1 MTSIETRQKVIQFI
15 AHQINEKPEKIFLE
29 TRINIDLG
37 VDGDDAV
44 ELLDEFS
51 KHFNVD
57 LSYLQYDKYFG
68 PEAGGGDLISLIFW
82 TLYWTYCKVFGKIYN
97 PSSSV
102 APITIQDL
110 VKAVETGRLEM

>member
-1 MTSIETRQKVIQFI
+1 MTDTEINKQIIQFI
-15 AHQINEKPEKIFLE
+15 AHQISEKPEKIFLE

-51 KHFNVD
+51 TLFNVD
-57 LSYLQYDKYFG
+57 LSHFQHDKYFG
-68 PEAGGGDLISLIFW
+68 PEAGGGDLIGLILW

-97 PSSSV
+97 PSYSV